1 MTNQSLTNPTTLGKI
16 WGLLTPP
23 ERKGTVIMLILMF
36 IGMGLEILGVGLVIP
51 ARELLS
57 RIYSTRK

>member
-1 MTNQSLTNPTTLGKI
+1 MTNQSSNNPTTVGKI
-16 WGLLTPP
+16 WSLLTPP
-23 ERKGTVIMLILMF
+23 ERKSTVILFILTF
-36 IGMGLEILGVGLVIP
+36 IGMGLEIFGVGLVIP